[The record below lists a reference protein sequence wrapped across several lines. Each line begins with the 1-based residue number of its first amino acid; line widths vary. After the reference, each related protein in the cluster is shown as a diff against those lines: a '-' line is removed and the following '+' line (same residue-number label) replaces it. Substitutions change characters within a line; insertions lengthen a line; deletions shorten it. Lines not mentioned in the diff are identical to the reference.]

1 MISIDL
7 AFDEELAKEL
17 TTYLNDQGIDSSQ
30 EKSQILVNKDSLDEQ
45 SLGIFLEKNNKT
57 DYIIKKI
64 NEKSYLISKQVDVQD
79 MGLATCEIC
88 GLVDFEEKIFSHRW
102 THGI

>member
-30 EKSQILVNKDSLDEQ
+30 EKSQVLVNQDSLDEQ